1 MSLRVVAHV
10 TARPDTIEQ
19 TKELLLSIIGPTRE
33 EPGCISYQLHLNN
46 ADPAEFTF
54 IEEWVNEAALDEHFT
69 RPHMTAAFAKVPAL
83 VAAPPDIRRYSIIG

>member
-33 EPGCISYQLHLNN
+33 EAGCVSYQLHVNN
-46 ADPAEFTF
+46 ANPAEFTL
-54 IEEWVNEAALDEHFT
+54 IEEWASDGALDEHFT
-69 RPHMTAAFAKVPAL
+69 RPHMQAAFARVPDL
-83 VAAPPDIRRYSIIG
+83 LAAPPDIRRYSIIA